1 MRTAVEKLE
10 GRPLSDSHL
19 ASALLAALPECI
31 VPDLFVWRGAQPS
44 IPYKNMRQL
53 LEQHWPGLVTKYPHY
68 LGPAPIAAAVPVHGS
83 ATATATTRSSALAL
97 PAFRDG
103 TSQREGYGQAAT
115 VPWGTQGQDPMADW
129 CGYCLSSGSHSTY
142 TCTKL
147 SRAFHQNAVRQDFV
161 FPPGWAAIPPGELPQ
176 SGGGRRTQGGPSGH
190 RGGKRHGKG
199 GGRGGGT
206 GTSFL
211 NTVRQ
216 GYASSGQHGY
226 ASSGQQGYASSGPP
240 GYAPSG
246 HSGYAS
252 MGQGGH
258 SGYASLDYGAYRDD
272 QRGRSPFRQSASR
285 YRSRSGDRYRDYRED
300 RGYYRD
306 DRGYYRDDRGYYR
319 DDRAPYRD
327 DRGSYRDDRGSHRDG
342 SGANQDD
349 RRHRSRSHSM
359 YADRR
364 HRSRS
369 RSAPPVDQGY
379 AHQAS
384 TPQRS
389 QSRSASRG
397 STRTLVSQNTRQ
409 QRDQT
414 PYFCLHAHMPAF
426 MPRHILDDQHS
437 HVSFTGLKQSTDK
450 SSTSKVLST
459 LLQDFSP
466 YYNSLDTT
474 VSRSLVFTG
483 TGWALR
489 VSPTSPVVKEQSR
502 SRHWTVD
509 SGASK
514 HSTFHREWFIT
525 YEPFSSFAGAAD
537 GHQLH
542 VIGRGT
548 VRLEVAGIND
558 DTLVIYLQDVYH
570 IPDLH
575 FNLFSVGRALHMDR
589 HKIVSITPQ
598 EWTLATYDGEF
609 TATYDESTGL
619 YVIATRLSPRIADPT
634 STV

>member
-1 MRTAVEKLE
+1 MSLPPATSRAALPFTQRLLGAENFDEWFFELTSVILAGEDLTEMATHCAQVETATSMKGLRRAYKVLLNDCKRIRQHQAEAAALPAGSPPLPPLTLDAHPPLGPELTEWLADNRSTDEAIAKSIRNHVDELIKLEKTAIARSCALVYASLSPTVQRDAAAMAQRDAAAGIRDECAHCIISSLRRKFSSDEQKHATAISVYQRLHTFKFKPHVSLDVNLQAFDKMRTAVEKLE

-31 VPDLFVWRGAQPS
+31 APDLFVWRGAQPS

-68 LGPAPIAAAVPVHGS
+68 LGPAPIAAAAPVHGS

-103 TSQREGYGQAAT
+103 ASQREGYGQAAT

-246 HSGYAS
+246 HPGYAS

-327 DRGSYRDDRGSHRDG
+327 DRGSYRDDRGSYRDG

-397 STRTLVSQNTRQ
+397 ST
-409 QRDQT
+409 
-414 PYFCLHAHMPAF
+414 
-426 MPRHILDDQHS
+426 
-437 HVSFTGLKQSTDK
+437 
-450 SSTSKVLST
+450 
-459 LLQDFSP
+459 
-466 YYNSLDTT
+466 
-474 VSRSLVFTG
+474 
-483 TGWALR
+483 
-489 VSPTSPVVKEQSR
+489 
-502 SRHWTVD
+502 
-509 SGASK
+509 
-514 HSTFHREWFIT
+514 
-525 YEPFSSFAGAAD
+525 
-537 GHQLH
+537 
-542 VIGRGT
+542 
-548 VRLEVAGIND
+548 
-558 DTLVIYLQDVYH
+558 
-570 IPDLH
+570 
-575 FNLFSVGRALHMDR
+575 
-589 HKIVSITPQ
+589 
-598 EWTLATYDGEF
+598 
-609 TATYDESTGL
+609 
-619 YVIATRLSPRIADPT
+619 
-634 STV
+634 